1 MKPKNQSL
9 LTKLEAGDEMGGLS
23 VSFVNQLIA
32 RKKLPVVKL
41 GYRTVRIRR
50 TDVEAFLQNHTLAGK

>member
-1 MKPKNQSL
+1 MSMNQSL
-9 LTKLEAGDEMGGLS
+9 LTKREVGTEMGGLS

-32 RKKLPVVKL
+32 RKKLPVVKI

-50 TDVEAFLQNHTLAGK
+50 TDVAAFLQKHTLAAK

>member
-1 MKPKNQSL
+1 MNQSL
-9 LTKLEAGDEMGGLS
+9 LTKVEAGAEMGGLS

-41 GYRTVRIRR
+41 GYKTVRIRR
-50 TDVEAFLQNHTLAGK
+50 TDLEAFLKEHTLAAK

>member
-1 MKPKNQSL
+1 MNQSL
-9 LTKLEAGDEMGGLS
+9 LTKREVGTEMGGLS

-32 RKKLPVVKL
+32 RKKLPVVKI

-50 TDVEAFLQNHTLAGK
+50 TEVEAFLERHTLAGK